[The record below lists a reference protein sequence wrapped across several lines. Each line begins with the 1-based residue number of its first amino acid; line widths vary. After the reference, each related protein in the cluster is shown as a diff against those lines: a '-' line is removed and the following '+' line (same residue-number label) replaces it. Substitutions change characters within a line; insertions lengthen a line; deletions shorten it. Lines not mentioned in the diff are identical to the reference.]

1 MSTGEYDV
9 FISHASED
17 KDAVVDGLAQ
27 QLEALGVAVWYDDDQ
42 IQIGDSLMGSLDEGL
57 SESRYGVIVLSEN
70 FIDKNWPES
79 ELKALMQRF
88 QKDDVGI
95 MPLRYGIPHEEIVD
109 SYPLLS
115 DLASRPITSDTIQD
129 RVQDIY
135 NVIKQE
141 PEESSKD
148 WIGGTDTEE
157 DSRTEF
163 EPIIVTIQDRPQIEI
178 GDRFTVEKWKTSDR
192 PPISNIRATEMY
204 DHSRDL
210 TYSTGSAITTMR
222 EMKDYPMTGMVS
234 EIDTLSSSRT
244 VFEMQV
250 SKSQLDE
257 LPDERDDY
265 KSGFV
270 R

>member
-9 FISHASED
+9 FISHATED

-27 QLEALGVAVWYDDDQ
+27 QLEVLGVDVWYDDDQ
-42 IQIGDSLMGSLDEGL
+42 IQLGNSLMDSLDEGL
-57 SESRYGVIVLSEN
+57 SGSRYGVIVLSEN

-95 MPLRYGIPHEEIVD
+95 MPLRYGIPHQAIVD

-115 DLASRPITSDTIQD
+115 DLVSREVAPDTIQD
-129 RVQDIY
+129 RVHDIY
-135 NVIKQE
+135 NVVNQE
-141 PEESSKD
+141 PEQVRKD
-148 WIGGTDTEE
+148 WVGGANTEE

-163 EPIIVTIQDRPQIEI
+163 DAITVTIQDRPQINK

-204 DHSRDL
+204 DHARDL
-210 TYSTGSAITTMR
+210 TYSTGSAVTTMR
-222 EMKDYPMTGMVS
+222 EMKGYPLTGMVS
-234 EIDTLSSSRT
+234 AIDKLSSSKT
-244 VFEMQV
+244 VFKMQV
-250 SKSQLDE
+250 SKSQLNE

-265 KSGFV
+265 KSGFIG
-270 R
+270 

>member
-1 MSTGEYDV
+1 MTTDKYDV

-17 KDAVVDGLAQ
+17 KDDVVDGLAQ
-27 QLEALGVAVWYDDDQ
+27 QLQALGVDVWYDDDQ
-42 IQIGDSLMGSLDEGL
+42 IQLGDSLMDSLDEGL
-57 SESRYGVIVLSEN
+57 SESQYGVIVISED

-88 QKDDVGI
+88 QQDDVGI
-95 MPLRYGIPHEEIVD
+95 MPLRYGVPHEAIVE

-115 DLASRPITSDTIQD
+115 DLISCPIAPDTIQD

-135 NVIKQE
+135 NVVKQE
-141 PEESSKD
+141 PEQLSEN
-148 WIGGTDTEE
+148 WVGGEDTEE

-163 EPIIVTIQDRPQIEI
+163 EPITVTIQDRPQINR
-178 GDRFTVEKWKTSDR
+178 GDKFTVEKWKTSDR
-192 PPISNIRATEMY
+192 PPISNIRATEIY

-210 TYSTGSAITTMR
+210 TYSTGSTVTTMR
-222 EMKDYPMTGMVS
+222 EMKDYPLTGMVS
-234 EIDTLSSSRT
+234 EIDELSSSKT
-244 VFEMQV
+244 VFKMQV

-265 KSGFV
+265 K
-270 R
+270 RII

>member
-1 MSTGEYDV
+1 MSTDEYDV

-17 KDAVVDGLAQ
+17 KEAVVDGLAQ
-27 QLEALGVAVWYDDDQ
+27 QLQVLGVDVWYDDDQ
-42 IQIGDSLMGSLDEGL
+42 IQLGDSLMDSLDEGL
-57 SESRYGVIVLSEN
+57 SESRYGVIVLSED

-88 QKDDVGI
+88 QQDNVGI
-95 MPLRYGIPHEEIVD
+95 MPLRYGIPHEAIVD

-115 DLASRPITSDTIQD
+115 DLISRPIAPDTIQD
-129 RVQDIY
+129 RAQDIY
-135 NVIKQE
+135 NVVKQE
-141 PEESSKD
+141 PEQMSED
-148 WIGGTDTEE
+148 WVGGADTE

-163 EPIIVTIQDRPQIEI
+163 EPITVTIQDRPQLNI
-178 GDRFTVEKWKTSDR
+178 GDKFTIEKWKTSDH

-210 TYSTGSAITTMR
+210 TYSTGSAVTTMR
-222 EMKDYPMTGMVS
+222 EMKDYPLTGMIS
-234 EIDTLSSSRT
+234 EIDELGSSKT

-270 R
+270 G

>member
-1 MSTGEYDV
+1 MTTDKYDV

-27 QLEALGVAVWYDDDQ
+27 QLQALGVDVWYDDDQ
-42 IQIGDSLMGSLDEGL
+42 IQLGDSLMDSLDEGL
-57 SESRYGVIVLSEN
+57 SESRYGVIVLSED

-88 QKDDVGI
+88 HQDDVGI
-95 MPLRYGIPHEEIVD
+95 MPLRYGVPHKEIVK

-115 DLASRPITSDTIQD
+115 DLISRPIAPDTIQD
-129 RVQDIY
+129 RAQDIY
-135 NVIKQE
+135 NVVKQE
-141 PEESSKD
+141 PEQLSED
-148 WIGGTDTEE
+148 WVGREDTEE

-163 EPIIVTIQDRPQIEI
+163 EPITVTIQDRPQINR
-178 GDRFTVEKWKTSDR
+178 GDKFTVEKWKTSDR

-210 TYSTGSAITTMR
+210 TYSTGSAITTMK
-222 EMKDYPMTGMVS
+222 EMKDYPLTGMVS
-234 EIDTLSSSRT
+234 EIDKLGSSKT
-244 VFEMQV
+244 VFKMQV

-265 KSGFV
+265 KSFI
-270 R
+270 

>member
-1 MSTGEYDV
+1 MSTREYDV
-9 FISHASED
+9 FISHANED
-17 KDAVVDGLAQ
+17 KETVVDGLAQ
-27 QLEALGVAVWYDDDQ
+27 QLEALGVDVWYDDDQ
-42 IQIGDSLMGSLDEGL
+42 IQIGDSLMDSLDEGL

-88 QKDDVGI
+88 QQDDVGI
-95 MPLRYGIPHEEIVD
+95 MPLRYGIPHEAIVD

-115 DLASRPITSDTIQD
+115 DLVSRPIAPDTIQD

-135 NVIKQE
+135 NVVKQG
-141 PEESSKD
+141 PEQLSKD
-148 WIGGTDTEE
+148 WVGGADMEE

-163 EPIIVTIQDRPQIEI
+163 EPITVTIQDRPQINI
-178 GDRFTVEKWKTSDR
+178 GDKFTVEKWKTSDR

-204 DHSRDL
+204 DSVRDL
-210 TYSTGSAITTMR
+210 TYSAGSAVTTMR
-222 EMKDYPMTGMVS
+222 EMKDYPLTGMIS
-234 EIDTLSSSRT
+234 EIDKLGSSKT
-244 VFEMQV
+244 VFKMQV

-257 LPDERDDY
+257 LPDKRDDY